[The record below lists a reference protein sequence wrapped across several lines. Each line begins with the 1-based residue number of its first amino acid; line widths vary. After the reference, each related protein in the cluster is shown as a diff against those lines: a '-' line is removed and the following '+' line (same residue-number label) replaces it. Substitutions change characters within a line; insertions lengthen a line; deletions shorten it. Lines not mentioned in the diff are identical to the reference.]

1 MRLCVIRH
9 ADPAY
14 PADRLSERGRREAA
28 ALAERLAAHGL
39 DRLYTSPM
47 TRARETA
54 APVAAACGLP
64 AEELEWVRE
73 VEDWW
78 LDEGPMPEWPAWNLD
93 GADIRRMALQGRNWL
108 DRRPFDKPV
117 LAEGFERL
125 ERESDRFLAG
135 HGYVREGH
143 RYRVAEGHRERIAV
157 VCHAGLALSWLG
169 HLLHI
174 PVPLVWAGFF
184 LAPSSV
190 TTVLLEERSADW
202 AVPRCLAVGDT
213 SHLLPAGLAPGSC
226 GLVANCE

>member
-1 MRLCVIRH
+1 MRLYVIRH

-14 PADRLSERGRREAA
+14 PDDRLSERGRREAA
-28 ALAERLAAHGL
+28 ALAERLAAQGL

-54 APVAAACGLP
+54 APVAAACRLP
-64 AEELEWVRE
+64 AEELDWVRE

-78 LDEGPMPEWPAWNLD
+78 LDEGPMDEWPAWNLD
-93 GADIRRMALQGRNWL
+93 GAEIRRLALEGRNWL
-108 DRRPFDKPV
+108 GLRPFDKPV

-135 HGYVREGH
+135 HGYVRDGH
-143 RYRVAEGHRERIAV
+143 RYRVAAGHRERIAV
-157 VCHAGLALSWLG
+157 VCHAGFALSWLG

-226 GLVANCE
+226 GLIANRD